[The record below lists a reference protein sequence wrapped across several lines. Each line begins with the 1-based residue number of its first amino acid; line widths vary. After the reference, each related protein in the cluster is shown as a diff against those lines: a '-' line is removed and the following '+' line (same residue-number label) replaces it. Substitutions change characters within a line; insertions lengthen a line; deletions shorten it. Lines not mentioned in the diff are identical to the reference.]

1 MMELWKK
8 HGVNPFGGCL
18 PQLVQM
24 PVWFAMYTT
33 LQTAVEMYHTK
44 FLWFSDL
51 SAPDKFYILPLLLG
65 VFMIVQQRIVP
76 QQGMDPMQAKM
87 MMYMLPAVFTVMM
100 LFLPA
105 ALGVYMLTNSL
116 LGIGQQLAVERIA
129 PRGNDPKGIIVTE
142 KGSPG
147 NKKA

>member
-1 MMELWKK
+1 
-8 HGVNPFGGCL
+8 
-18 PQLVQM
+18 
-24 PVWFAMYTT
+24 
-33 LQTAVEMYHTK
+33 
-44 FLWFSDL
+44 
-51 SAPDKFYILPLLLG
+51 
-65 VFMIVQQRIVP
+65 
-76 QQGMDPMQAKM
+76 
-87 MMYMLPAVFTVMM
+87 MM

-147 NKKA
+147 NKKAKAAAS

>member
-1 MMELWKK
+1 MSTSPTKRHIK
-8 HGVNPFGGCL
+8 HGGLNPGG
-18 PQLVQM
+18 
-24 PVWFAMYTT
+24 WY
-33 LQTAVEMYHTK
+33 
-44 FLWFSDL
+44 W
-51 SAPDKFYILPLLLG
+51 
-65 VFMIVQQRIVP
+65 
-76 QQGMDPMQAKM
+76 

-129 PRGNDPKGIIVTE
+129 PREKTNEIVVTE

-147 NKKA
+147 GKGGKGDKGSKPSAKAAAS